1 MNDHQPGSATPAV
14 NFDKL
19 VLRLDDAIQ
28 AMEESRPFARAGK
41 LPRVLD
47 TARRVLLQPEGCR
60 IIEERAERLEN
71 NNLSFPID
79 AKLFHVVNRIENKL
93 FPDRKVTKDIVDEA
107 LA

>member
-19 VLRLDDAIQ
+19 VQRLDDAIQ

-60 IIEERAERLEN
+60 IIEERAERLE
-71 NNLSFPID
+71 
-79 AKLFHVVNRIENKL
+79 
-93 FPDRKVTKDIVDEA
+93 
-107 LA
+107 LAGYCSPR